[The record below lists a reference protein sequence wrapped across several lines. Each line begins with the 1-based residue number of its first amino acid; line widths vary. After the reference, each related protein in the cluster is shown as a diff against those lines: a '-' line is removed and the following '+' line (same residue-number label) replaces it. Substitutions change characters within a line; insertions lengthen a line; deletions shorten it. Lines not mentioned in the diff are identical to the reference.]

1 MSSVRRLFSLWGA
14 SGNDSP
20 MNNDR
25 SNVLNSEL
33 NGNGS
38 PLDADDD
45 VDNFTTSFETWSSEF
60 ASDPS
65 EWERSFESE
74 WQLIQKA
81 MKRSVKQVKDVTEVC
96 NHLEVMCKLLVMEVN
111 SLPMAQIGQIL
122 ELVFAHDIY
131 KRVGDWTEKVPL
143 FLVPNCQ
150 VMLLKIYE
158 GLVTQN
164 HSQTHCLLVHKPIL
178 LPLLELLQWCQKS
191 AKERCFQ
198 QSSIDKHFVLL
209 LHQICIKISLD
220 GTLLDFFF
228 NPHCSDESDDYKEQ
242 QPFLVFNLLISY
254 IYSSNEV
261 AHQARDALLLI
272 LTAANDLDF
281 VAKHVSDDSNFC
293 PVLATGLS
301 GCYSQLPGFICEA
314 LRLRDDEFHKI
325 YLNRS
330 MDTVP
335 ELCDFYSS
343 LLFCNAVVQASHR
356 RVACQIVKYFY
367 DGFLVEVVKPSLLQ
381 SDPDK
386 LVSRIAYF
394 HLCLE
399 TITEPAMVHTM
410 LKLLTAAETNVSD
423 MTLLEV
429 ILHKMNSSD
438 RLCRV
443 VLSLLHTLLSLRCE
457 DFMWTSLLRYI
468 IPFVKLRPQKL
479 NFDPTICM
487 EAANAFLSCIPNC
500 VINVTELVSDS
511 TFRVYNTE
519 AFEMLQTTKR
529 NCANW
534 AFKYDGLTPNNM
546 LNLNCGEEMLSARQP
561 FTRLSSA
568 RSSMASTA
576 WNRYFQSRSAHATT
590 DSVSMYA
597 PDSGRL
603 PLNQLG
609 EDDILLNV
617 SDEEAALPM
626 EGGGSSNESVP
637 DEMFTSNYE
646 LMTASNTEYFQFAY
660 DGISESDDSS
670 RHNSCDDEDTNRDVN
685 EKKKSSERV
694 GIPLPPAKQKF
705 LGEVRK
711 QNWTEASQS
720 IESIGK
726 TLEKL
731 TYESKWLENLSVD
744 ESMSLINAR
753 YQHLIE
759 LKSELETL
767 ETERKADANPLKL
780 NLNNGTKQK
789 SNRPDGLL
797 MTCNT
802 EKGAGYLYDALITA
816 LEMMVEHNFTTNIQL
831 ASVFELL
838 ASYPQPIIA
847 TLVLYSDSMK
857 SNPIMLPRLLRVFE
871 KLKLQIDAFAASVDT
886 FEDLI
891 RRGARNRLRGRS
903 ETLSGKRVVS
913 ARNPTF
919 RHLQLAR
926 ENGDSAAD
934 STRTKNFAY
943 AAIVLSQMC
952 LQLSALAIQ
961 QCPSYGV
968 S

>member
-1 MSSVRRLFSLWGA
+1 MSSVRRFFSIWGSA
-14 SGNDSP
+14 GNEAA
-20 MNNDR
+20 NQT
-25 SNVLNSEL
+25 
-33 NGNGS
+33 NGRPHSDLISNGS
-38 PLDADDD
+38 STTLDLDDES
-45 VDNFTTSFETWSSEF
+45 DNFTTSFEWNSEF

-65 EWERSFESE
+65 EWERSFKTE
-74 WQLIQKA
+74 WEQLQKA
-81 MKRSVKQVKDVTEVC
+81 MKRPVKQVRDVREVC

-111 SLPMAQIGQIL
+111 SLPMAQIGQLL
-122 ELVFAHDIY
+122 ELVFSHDIY

-143 FLVPNCQ
+143 FLAPTCQ
-150 VMLLKIYE
+150 VMLLRIYE

-228 NPHCSDESDDYKEQ
+228 NPHCSDEMDDYKEQ

-254 IYSSNEV
+254 IYSSNDV

-272 LTAANDLDF
+272 LTASNKLDF
-281 VAKHVSDDSNFC
+281 VAKHVADDSNFC

-314 LRLRDDEFHKI
+314 LRARDDEFHKI
-325 YLNRS
+325 YVNRT
-330 MDTVP
+330 MDSVP
-335 ELCDFYSS
+335 ELYDFYNS

-356 RVACQIVKYFY
+356 RVACQIVKFFY

-423 MTLLEV
+423 MNLLET

-443 VLSLLHTLLSLRCE
+443 VLSFLRTLLSLRCE
-457 DFMWTSLLRYI
+457 DFMWMSLLRYCV
-468 IPFVKLRPQKL
+468 PFIKMRPQKL
-479 NFDPTICM
+479 LFDPTICM
-487 EAANAFLSCIPNC
+487 NAADSFLSCIPKC
-500 VINVTELVSDS
+500 VSNVQELVSPA
-511 TFRVYNTE
+511 TFNTYNQE
-519 AFEMLQTTKR
+519 AFEMLRATRRK
-529 NCANW
+529 CGSW
-534 AFKYDGLTPNNM
+534 AFKYDGLTPNNL
-546 LNLNCGEEMLSARQP
+546 LNLNTTEESLSSRQP

-609 EDDILLNV
+609 EDDILLNL
-617 SDEEAALPM
+617 SDEEAVLPL
-626 EGGGSSNESVP
+626 EGGGGSSNGSVP

-660 DGISESDDSS
+660 DGISESDESS
-670 RHNSCDDEDTNRDVN
+670 RHNSCDDDETNREGA
-685 EKKKSSERV
+685 EKKAPEHT
-694 GIPLPPAKQKF
+694 GIPLPPAKQRF
-705 LGEVRK
+705 LGEVRA
-711 QNWTEASQS
+711 QNWQDASDSVQS
-720 IESIGK
+720 LGD
-726 TLEKL
+726 TLGKL
-731 TYESKWLENLSVD
+731 TYEPKWLEGVSVE
-744 ESMSLINAR
+744 ESISLINAR

-759 LKSELETL
+759 LKAELQTSES
-767 ETERKADANPLKL
+767 ERKAEANPLKL
-780 NLNNGTKQK
+780 NLTNGTTQQ
-789 SNRPDGLL
+789 SNGKPNGLL
-797 MTCNT
+797 MTCTT
-802 EKGAGYLYDALITA
+802 EKGAGYFYEALITA

-831 ASVFELL
+831 ASVFEHL
-838 ASYPQPIIA
+838 ASFPQPVIA
-847 TLVLYSDSMK
+847 ALVLYSDALK
-857 SNPIMLPRLLRVFE
+857 SNTVPLPRLLRVLE
-871 KLKLQIDAFAASVDT
+871 KLKLQVDAFASSVDT

-903 ETLSGKRVVS
+903 EPLSAKRVIS

-926 ENGDSAAD
+926 ENGDTAAD
-934 STRTKNFAY
+934 SARTKNFAY
-943 AAIVLSQMC
+943 AAIVLSQLC
-952 LQLSALAIQ
+952 QQLAAFSIQ
-961 QCPSYGV
+961 QCPTYGV